1 MIKPEEL
8 ESGAGQLT
16 WDTIVAAAEDDV
28 MALRR
33 LIERNSRLALSEYW
47 YTPAIHFATRE
58 GHIEAVQLLLDGG
71 AHPEWN
77 GLHNG
82 SLIQMANERDYTEIA
97 RLLEQTRD
105 RRGIIRAQTAD
116 YPIHAA
122 AARGDAGEVR
132 RLLDADPGLL
142 DLGDASGASP
152 LHRAVRGGSYE
163 TVALLLD
170 RGANV
175 HAFQGAARGLA
186 GGQ

>member
-47 YTPAIHFATRE
+47 YTPAIHFAVRE
-58 GHIEAVQLLLDGG
+58 GHIESVQLLLDGG

-82 SLIQMANERDYTEIA
+82 SLIQMANERGYTEIA

-105 RRGIIRAQTAD
+105 RRGTIRAQTAD

-122 AARGDAGEVR
+122 AARGARAKSAGCSMQIPACSILVMPRE
-132 RLLDADPGLL
+132 
-142 DLGDASGASP
+142 
-152 LHRAVRGGSYE
+152 LHRSIGPFAE
-163 TVALLLD
+163 
-170 RGANV
+170 
-175 HAFQGAARGLA
+175 ARTRR
-186 GGQ
+186 